1 MMNQLQILL
10 IFSFVFI
17 SCSKCYAQDITV
29 IYTNNNNGNIVECE
43 CEDLPYGGLA
53 RKKTIFDRLRSE
65 RYNNVIVDA
74 GDFLDQFGTRMSQDE
89 LVVKLYEKLGYDA
102 VNIGDNELAN
112 EKLFFDSKL
121 LASKI
126 PLVSSTLTNQK
137 NEKVAKSYIIKN
149 FNDLSIALIG
159 YTPLNSFQYFPAWK
173 KLAVQIENERDQLK
187 KALAEVSGKADMI
200 ILLSNSGDDEDYNLA
215 KSFPEID
222 IIVGGHSQ
230 VELEEPVQ
238 IGKTIIVQA
247 GGNGAYVGQLDITFS
262 KKNKKAKVVANKL
275 IPLDNSVKEH
285 PETKKVI
292 DEFLSNSKSK

>member
-10 IFSFVFI
+10 ILSFAFI
-17 SCSKCYAQDITV
+17 SFCECCAQDITI
-29 IYTNNNNGNIVECE
+29 IYTNNNNGNIAECE

-53 RKKTIFDRLRSE
+53 RKKTVFDRIRSE
-65 RYNNVIVDA
+65 HKNTVLVDA
-74 GDFLDQFGTRMSQDE
+74 GDFLDQFGTRLSQDE
-89 LVVKLYEKLGYDA
+89 LVIKLYEKLGYDA

-137 NEKVAKSYIIKN
+137 NGKVAKPYIIKI
-149 FNDLSIALIG
+149 FGALRVAFIG
-159 YTPLNSFQYFPAWK
+159 YTPKSSFQYFPAWK

-187 KALAEVSGKADMI
+187 KALAEVSGKADLI
-200 ILLSNSGDDEDYNLA
+200 ILLSNAGDDEDYNLA
-215 KSFPEID
+215 KAFPEID

-247 GGNGAYVGQLDITFS
+247 GGSGAYVGQLDITFT
-262 KKNKKAKVVANKL
+262 KKSNKAKIIANKL
-275 IPLDNSVKEH
+275 IPLDKSVKDH

-292 DEFLSNSKSK
+292 DEFLAHSKSK